1 MKVGDLVTFEHEM
14 DNSVSGIVVK
24 VYLPPK
30 SPAGYMWCD
39 VLWNFM
45 PHNAPCKQRLC
56 ELKVLNEAG

>member
-14 DNSVSGIVVK
+14 DNSVSGIIVK

-30 SPAGYMWCD
+30 NLAGYMWCD
-39 VLWNFM
+39 VLWNFTGDNT
-45 PHNAPCKQRLC
+45 PSKQRFC